1 MIKGNELVLDLEKKL
16 NLYSNYE
23 KELPNIE
30 NAECKELVD
39 IIFLIHE
46 EKAFLN
52 EIEKFNNKYDEDIV
66 VDNKKIKYSSPKNF
80 SKIGIE
86 IFERLYFKEKE
97 ISLVKWLEMIQLFDY
112 SLWYWLEEL
121 STIEEIREYFLDEV
135 TNYLIKNKQSK
146 EKWIKKFEEY
156 ESNKPSYNRYFDI
169 SLIPIS
175 FENYFDIYKFF
186 KENKYQDFLFDRFGT
201 DIKTSFIWCLI
212 EHEVSRSYYYNENSY
227 LRINRLLNELKDD
240 YFIIGEIL
248 SSENLRFN
256 TYLLSNSKYCHYG
269 FLNILTMHI
278 PLNNLINEYGF
289 DYNKQWL
296 ELISNQTVDIFI
308 STLLYND
315 KNHITQIV
323 FYVINFLIHKYF
335 KTKQEFITL
344 SLEKFLNKL
353 SSFVLKENIYLFNS
367 IIDKLVEKQIKIIEQ
382 NENIQE
388 GSYFILNWYLKNL
401 HRREKIDDID
411 YSNLKEVVTKAVLE
425 NIKKVFYK
433 SIETKHF
440 YVNSPQII
448 KNTDFDL
455 FYKLSSEDLKNNW
468 VNLVDINKLKDE
480 MKTDDR
486 YYASSLGK
494 FYLEILILFYRKT
507 YDQRL
512 EKTIVELVIKVGLEE
527 ELGIFFS
534 THENGLYESF
544 LIILNNFHDENYQLF
559 INKIFGIN
567 DIKNLLQIYH
577 LAVSNERKEAL
588 KVKILSFDFKSAEFY
603 NYRDLQNSINFA
615 LNHNFNDVAN
625 NLIEKYK
632 EALEEDKKEQLKR
645 ENLKKLQPNIDEKKD
660 DNTIRIN
667 INSNEILNSKIQA
680 FEQLKYKKDL
690 VDIFYDKKKALD
702 EKLKEIDIL
711 QLPQINTKSF
721 RDNELK
727 IELTSYRSFIEAMIY
742 LDEKPLLAYD
752 ILKRLNQNKLNHQ
765 YLINMLRAYYEAYK
779 NDKNK
784 KEKFEHIISEY
795 KKYEEKLGNHKKELY
810 DYQILLALYV
820 DIDDFRL
827 FSELWSELPKVYYFD
842 LYIAQIRCKF
852 LQKNKQ
858 LTEALNYLEKL
869 KKHHKSFNENEI
881 KELDELETKI
891 KKEINI
897 EVKEK
902 ISSNVILE
910 KSRSLDNK
918 YDAQNYW
925 LQIKNMD
932 DESHAHIFASQVN
945 VEEYIKDIML
955 NIAEELL
962 ERKKNLQR
970 VSENNKLELEDIIN
984 DWVTSLL
991 SQRKSFL
998 GWKVLDQKRGGVSG
1012 SGDGVGEKDLVVK
1025 NSKNKNLFLF
1035 EAFKNKV
1042 EEHLNKLDGYNVS
1055 GCKLILV
1062 FVYTKENNFTK
1073 YSTSYKDK
1081 ISNMNYKGFDNMKL
1095 PVNIEKIDSQ
1105 SSTIHLYKEIRQ
1117 KNKENTIVFH
1127 YLLDFN

>member
-23 KELPNIE
+23 KELSTVENIQ
-30 NAECKELVD
+30 CKDLVD
-39 IIFLIHE
+39 IIFLVYE
-46 EKAFLN
+46 EKTFLN
-52 EIEKFNNKYDEDIV
+52 EIEKFNNKYNEDIV
-66 VDNKKIKYSSPKNF
+66 VDNNKINYSDPNDF

-97 ISLVKWLEMIQLFDY
+97 IALVKWLEMIQLFDY
-112 SLWYWLEEL
+112 SLWYWLEKL

-135 TNYLIKNKQSK
+135 TNYLIRNKQSK

-156 ESNKPSYNRYFDI
+156 ESNKPSYHRYFDI

-186 KENKYQDFLFDRFGT
+186 KENKYQDFLFDSFGT
-201 DIKTSFIWCLI
+201 DIKTSFICCLI
-212 EHEVSRSYYYNENSY
+212 EHEVSRSYYYNEKSY
-227 LRINRLLNELKDD
+227 LRINKLLSELKDD
-240 YFIIGEIL
+240 YFVIGEIL

-269 FLNILTMHI
+269 FLNIVTMHI

-315 KNHITQIV
+315 KKDITQIV
-323 FYVINFLIHKYF
+323 FYVINFLIHEYF
-335 KTKQEFITL
+335 KTKQEFVTL

-353 SSFVLKENIYLFNS
+353 SSLVLKDNTSLFNS
-367 IIDKLVEKQIKIIEQ
+367 IVDKLVEKQIKLLEQ
-382 NENIQE
+382 NESIQE
-388 GSYFILNWYLKNL
+388 DSYFILNWYLKNL
-401 HRREKIDDID
+401 DRREKIDDID
-411 YSNLKEVVTKAVLE
+411 YSSLKEEITKAIFE
-425 NIKKVFYK
+425 NIKKVFQK

-440 YVNSPQII
+440 YVNGTQIME
-448 KNTDFDL
+448 NVEFNL
-455 FYKLSSEDLKNNW
+455 FYEFSSESLKNSW
-468 VNLVDINKLKDE
+468 INLLDIKQLKAD

-486 YYASSLGK
+486 HYASNLGK
-494 FYLEILILFYRKT
+494 FYLEVLILFYQKT
-507 YDQRL
+507 YDEKL
-512 EKTIVELVIKVGLEE
+512 EKTIVELVLKLGVEE

-534 THENGLYESF
+534 INENRLYDSF
-544 LIILNNFHDENYQLF
+544 LNILNNFQDKNYQLF
-559 INKIFGIN
+559 INKIFAIK

-577 LAVSNERKEAL
+577 LTVTNERKETL
-588 KVKILSFDFKSAEFY
+588 KAKILSFDFKSAVFN

-615 LNHNFNDVAN
+615 LNHNFSDVVN
-625 NLIEKYK
+625 SLIEKYK
-632 EALEEDKKEQLKR
+632 EALEEDKQVQLKR
-645 ENLKKLQPNIDEKKD
+645 ENLKKLQPKIDEKKD

-667 INSNEILNSKIQA
+667 INSNDILNSKIQA
-680 FEQLKYKKDL
+680 FEQLKYEKDL
-690 VDIFYDKKKALD
+690 VDIFYDKAKTLN
-702 EKLKEIDIL
+702 EKLKEIESL
-711 QLPQINTKSF
+711 QLPAINTKSF

-727 IELTSYRSFIEAMIY
+727 IGLTSYRNFIKAMIY
-742 LDEKPLLAYD
+742 LDENPLTTYD
-752 ILKRLNQNKLNHQ
+752 ILKRLNQNKPNHQ

-784 KEKFEHIISEY
+784 KEKFEYIISEY
-795 KKYEEKLGNHKKELY
+795 KKYEQKLENHKKELY
-810 DYQILLALYV
+810 DYQILSALYL

-827 FSELWSELPKVYYFD
+827 FSELWSELPKIYYFD

-858 LTEALNYLEKL
+858 LTEALNYLEEL

-881 KELDELETKI
+881 KELDELEAKI
-891 KKEINI
+891 KKEITI
-897 EVKEK
+897 EIKEK
-902 ISSNVILE
+902 ISTNVVLE
-910 KSRSLDNK
+910 KTKSLDNK

-1012 SGDGVGEKDLVVK
+1012 SEKGVGEKDLVVK
-1025 NSKNKNLFLF
+1025 NSKNRNLFLF
-1035 EAFKNKV
+1035 EAFKNNIEK
-1042 EEHLNKLDGYNVS
+1042 HLNKLDGYNAS

-1062 FVYTKENNFTK
+1062 FVYTKENDFVK

-1081 ISNMNYKGFDNMKL
+1081 ISNMNYKGFDNIKL
-1095 PVNIEKIDSQ
+1095 PVNVEKIDSQ

-1117 KNKENTIVFH
+1117 KNKEKTSILH